1 MKAVKN
7 VFAEGITDIQDR
19 HFYFNEDKENT
30 SKLKDAAE
38 TYLSPADR
46 RSNDARRMFKSLE
59 NDGVIGPHKL
69 QNLREI
75 LTKVNPQMTRLV
87 NNMIDKIDGL
97 QRELACAL
105 DSIIKEMQAEMG
117 LNGSTS
123 NGQKRK
129 RNASFMYVI
138 LHLLL
143 INQSQLY
150 SYIVIKL

>member
-1 MKAVKN
+1 M
-7 VFAEGITDIQDR
+7 TDIQDR
-19 HFYFNEDKENT
+19 HFYFEEDKENT
-30 SKLKDAAE
+30 AKLRDAAE

-69 QNLREI
+69 QTLRDI

-97 QRELACAL
+97 QMELACAL
-105 DSIIKEMQAEMG
+105 DCIIKDMQAEKG

-123 NGQKRK
+123 NSQKRK
-129 RNASFMYVI
+129 RSTSFTYVI
-138 LHLLL
+138 LHILLK
-143 INQSQLY
+143 SQLY
-150 SYIVIKL
+150 S